1 MTKAKIKAFLE
12 EHRGYLKWG
21 KKKLARKFDTTQ
33 ATISEI
39 KQEIQGGNLNRHGF
53 KRLFFDIETSPNIGW
68 FWRATW
74 KTAIKP
80 HQIREER
87 KVICIS
93 YKWEGEDKVHNLK
106 WDSKKG
112 DKQMLKDF
120 SKIMFQADEVIAH
133 NSDRFDIPW
142 LRTRCLYFGIP
153 FPTYVKSL
161 DTLKKVKSMFNFQS
175 NRLDYIA
182 NFLGFGHKIDISPK
196 VWEQVVFVPTD
207 HKEYKDAMAEMLEY
221 CDYDVVLLEDVF
233 KRIESYIKPST
244 HVGVH
249 EGKAKY
255 TCPCCGSEDVKYI
268 KGTVTAAGSIK
279 RHMTCKEH
287 GDYTISNT
295 VYKKYLEEK
304 NGN

>member
-1 MTKAKIKAFLE
+1 MTKKSIKSFLE
-12 EHRGYLKWG
+12 DNQGYLKWG
-21 KKKLARKFDTTQ
+21 KRKLARKFGTTQ
-33 ATISEI
+33 NVIAEI
-39 KQEIQGGNLNRHGF
+39 KQEIRGGSINPKGF
-53 KRLFFDIETSPNIGW
+53 KRLYFDIETSPNIGW

-93 YKWEGEDKVHNLK
+93 YKWEGEDKVYNLK
-106 WDSKKG
+106 WDRNKSDEG
-112 DKQMLKDF
+112 MLKEF
-120 SKIMFQADEVIAH
+120 SKVMAQADEVIAH
-133 NSDRFDIPW
+133 NGDRFDIPW
-142 LRTRCLYFGIP
+142 LRTRCLFFGIP

-175 NRLDYIA
+175 NRLDYVA
-182 NFLGFGHKIDISPK
+182 NFLGFGHKIDIGPE
-196 VWEQVVFVPTD
+196 VWEKVVFVPTD

-233 KRIESYIKPST
+233 KKIESYIKPST

-249 EGKAKY
+249 QGKDKC
-255 TCPCCGSEDVKYI
+255 TCPKCGNEDVKYV
-268 KGTVTAAGSIK
+268 KATVTSAGSIK
-279 RHMTCKEH
+279 RIMSCPEH
-287 GDYTISNT
+287 GDYAISNT
-295 VYKKYLEEK
+295 AYKQFLEK